1 VSRLS
6 DLYYELVQDEGPIEL
21 EAFLERVA
29 RGEHGEFS
37 PEEIEAFID
46 ETLGM
51 MIENIRVKAS
61 EAPYYEEMAAQ
72 VEAETYERIK
82 TLKEKYGRRRS

>member
-61 EAPYYEEMAAQ
+61 EAPYYGEMAAQ
-72 VEAETYERIK
+72 VEAEAYERIK
-82 TLKEKYGRRRS
+82 ALKEKYGRRRS